1 MRMRYLLSI
10 GALMLS
16 GGLFAQEIKQIIP
29 RQKQHTVLS
38 HQEAVAEHGFPEL
51 KNTGNPLKDN
61 EIYRNEKLEW
71 IKQNPEL
78 YKKMNTADNTPRIT
92 TSNRKRISRQQK
104 NNSSK

>member
-1 MRMRYLLSI
+1 MKVKYLLSI

-16 GGLFAQEIKQIIP
+16 GGLFAQEIKQIKP
-29 RQKQHTVLS
+29 RQKQQTVLT
-38 HQEAVAEHGFPEL
+38 HQEAVAEYGFPEL

-78 YKKMNTADNTPRIT
+78 YKKMNTADNTPQIT
-92 TSNRKRISRQQK
+92 TGNRKRISQQQK